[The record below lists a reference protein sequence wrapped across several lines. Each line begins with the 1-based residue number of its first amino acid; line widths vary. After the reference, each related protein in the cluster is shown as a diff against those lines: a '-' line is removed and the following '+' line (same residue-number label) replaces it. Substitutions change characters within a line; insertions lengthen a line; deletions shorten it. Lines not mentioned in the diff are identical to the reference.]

1 MKIKVANLLVLG
13 GIVAGLIVGAAPAE
27 ATPPASSQKVIQV
40 KNVQGLM
47 ATQSQLSKGNCEI
60 IIADGDYLMPRGL
73 LIAGDNV
80 TIRSASG
87 NREAVTLRGNFKISH
102 VFWVTADHFRVE
114 NLSLGEV
121 LNHGIQVHSER
132 DADNTIIRNVRFF
145 DIVEQMLK
153 GSCSEADIYSD
164 DGLVENCLFE
174 FTKGFAYQSY
184 TGGIDIHKG
193 DGWTIRGN
201 TFRNIVSPDGELTEG
216 AIHFYTA
223 GKNSLIENNQIIN
236 CDRGIMLGLDNTFHQ
251 GSIVR
256 NNTVHVVRDTG
267 IYLCNARDIQVLNN
281 TVYLDS
287 AYPNAI
293 EYRFAGSKDIL
304 IQNNLTN
311 ARIARRDHAVA
322 TVKNNLTSAQA
333 VWFVD
338 ARKGDLHLA
347 AARPEVRGRGVDSAE
362 VPADLDGDLRPL
374 GKSDL
379 GADQFVIK

>member
-1 MKIKVANLLVLG
+1 M
-13 GIVAGLIVGAAPAE
+13 
-27 ATPPASSQKVIQV
+27 
-40 KNVQGLM
+40 
-47 ATQSQLSKGNCEI
+47 
-60 IIADGDYLMPRGL
+60 
-73 LIAGDNV
+73 
-80 TIRSASG
+80 
-87 NREAVTLRGNFKISH
+87 FH
-102 VFWVTADHFRVE
+102 
-114 NLSLGEV
+114 
-121 LNHGIQVHSER
+121 
-132 DADNTIIRNVRFF
+132 
-145 DIVEQMLK
+145 
-153 GSCSEADIYSD
+153 
-164 DGLVENCLFE
+164 
-174 FTKGFAYQSY
+174 AY
-184 TGGIDIHKG
+184 
-193 DGWTIRGN
+193 
-201 TFRNIVSPDGELTEG
+201 
-216 AIHFYTA
+216 
-223 GKNSLIENNQIIN
+223 
-236 CDRGIMLGLDNTFHQ
+236 
-251 GSIVR
+251 
-256 NNTVHVVRDTG
+256 NTVHVVRDTG